1 MVWIN
6 CFKRLNLCI
15 YGTYTSCNTLWHTL
29 FHPCFG
35 IIYDTHNAKIY
46 KKLCDTKTFR
56 KKLDMQIDYTE
67 EIKRIALKIK
77 TLRKERKLTVQELAY
92 RCDIE
97 RSNLSRLETGRSNP
111 TIKTLCIICNAL
123 DVPLRA
129 LIE

>member
-1 MVWIN
+1 MYRN
-6 CFKRLNLCI
+6 LNPLMRPS
-15 YGTYTSCNTLWHTL
+15 YFS
-29 FHPCFG
+29 
-35 IIYDTHNAKIY
+35 IIYDTRNAKIY

-67 EIKRIALKIK
+67 EIRHIALKIK
-77 TLRKERKLTVQELAY
+77 ALRKERKLTVQELAY

-123 DVPLRA
+123 DVPLRS